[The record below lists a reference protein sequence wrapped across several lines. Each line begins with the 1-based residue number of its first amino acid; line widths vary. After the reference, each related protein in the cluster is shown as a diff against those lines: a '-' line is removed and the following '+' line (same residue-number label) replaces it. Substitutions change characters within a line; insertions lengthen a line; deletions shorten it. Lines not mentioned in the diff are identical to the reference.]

1 MLIPVQLP
9 ACRKCRSLL
18 MQSYFVPIIV
28 GVVFAAAGLV
38 LTIIEPVRAALARLG
53 AAIPFLF
60 FLMFVFIGIIAES
73 LLRISYTKRVER
85 RMNTRASRIAKL
97 SALTKLG
104 WFPVHGSENGIRY
117 TFTDKPLESGI
128 LTGRGQRELLDDIRS
143 ETSKKK

>member
-1 MLIPVQLP
+1 MP
-9 ACRKCRSLL
+9 
-18 MQSYFVPIIV
+18 QSAHA
-28 GVVFAAAGLV
+28 VVFC
-38 LTIIEPVRAALARLG
+38 TDNC
-53 AAIPFLF
+53 
-60 FLMFVFIGIIAES
+60 FIGIIAES

-85 RMNTRASRIAKL
+85 RMNTRVSRIAKL

-143 ETSKKK
+143 ETSEKK